1 MAEFQRA
8 REFALSLPGVSE
20 QPHFDKSS
28 FRVNGKIF
36 VTVPPGEAYLHV
48 FVDEAE
54 TEASVA
60 EDPAAFAPL
69 LWGTKQR
76 GLRVTLAAVDGAPP
90 GGVDR
95 GIVAPQGPQA
105 AAGRA
110 RLSSQAPASPGR

>member
-1 MAEFQRA
+1 MADFQRA

-20 QPHFDKSS
+20 QPHFEKSS

-48 FVDEAE
+48 FVDESE

-60 EDPAAFAPL
+60 EDPAAFSPL

-76 GLRVTLAAVDGAPP
+76 GLRVTLAAVDSGRLEELIEESWRRKAPK
-90 GGVDR
+90 
-95 GIVAPQGPQA
+95 
-105 AAGRA
+105 
-110 RLSSQAPASPGR
+110 RLLAERD

>member
-1 MAEFQRA
+1 MAVSPDEARA
-8 REFALSLPGVSE
+8 DALSLPEAVELDHHGR
-20 QPHFDKSS
+20 PS

-48 FVDEAE
+48 FVGEAE

-76 GLRVTLAAVDGAPP
+76 GLRVTLAVPRWRPSDDLA
-90 GGVDR
+90 R
-95 GIVAPQGPQA
+95 SHS
-105 AAGRA
+105 AAGA
-110 RLSSQAPASPGR
+110 GQLDEAGVTAPA

>member
-1 MAEFQRA
+1 MVDFQRA

-20 QPHFDKSS
+20 QPHFEKSS

-76 GLRVTLAAVDGAPP
+76 GLRVTLAAVDGA
-90 GGVDR
+90 R
-95 GIVAPQGPQA
+95 LEELIEESWRRKAPK
-105 AAGRA
+105 
-110 RLSSQAPASPGR
+110 RLLAERD

>member
-76 GLRVTLAAVDGAPP
+76 GLRVTLAAADGA
-90 GGVDR
+90 R
-95 GIVAPQGPQA
+95 LEELIEESWRRKAP
-105 AAGRA
+105 R
-110 RLSSQAPASPGR
+110 RLLVERD

>member
-1 MAEFQRA
+1 MADFQRA

-20 QPHFDKSS
+20 QPHFEKSS

-36 VTVPPGEAYLHV
+36 VTVPPGEVYLHV

-76 GLRVTLAAVDGAPP
+76 GLRVTLAAVDGA
-90 GGVDR
+90 R
-95 GIVAPQGPQA
+95 LEELIEESWRRKAPK
-105 AAGRA
+105 
-110 RLSSQAPASPGR
+110 RLLAERD

>member
-1 MAEFQRA
+1 MADFQRA

-20 QPHFDKSS
+20 QPHFEKSS

-76 GLRVTLAAVDGAPP
+76 GLRVTLVAVDGA
-90 GGVDR
+90 R
-95 GIVAPQGPQA
+95 LEELIEESWRRKAPK
-105 AAGRA
+105 
-110 RLSSQAPASPGR
+110 RLLAERD

>member
-20 QPHFDKSS
+20 QPHFEKSS

-69 LWGTKQR
+69 LWGTRQR
-76 GLRVTLAAVDGAPP
+76 GLRVTLAAVDGA
-90 GGVDR
+90 R
-95 GIVAPQGPQA
+95 LEELIEESWRRKAPK
-105 AAGRA
+105 
-110 RLSSQAPASPGR
+110 RLLAERD

>member
-1 MAEFQRA
+1 MADFQRA

-76 GLRVTLAAVDGAPP
+76 GLHVTLAAVDGARLE
-90 GGVDR
+90 VLIEESWR
-95 GIVAPQGPQA
+95 RKAPK
-105 AAGRA
+105 
-110 RLSSQAPASPGR
+110 RLLAERD